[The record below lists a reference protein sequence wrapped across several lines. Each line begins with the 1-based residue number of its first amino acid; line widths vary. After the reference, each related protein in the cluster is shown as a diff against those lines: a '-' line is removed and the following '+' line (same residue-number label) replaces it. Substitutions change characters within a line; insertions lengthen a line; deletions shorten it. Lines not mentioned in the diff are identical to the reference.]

1 MNAEALNACEC
12 GIYINGSGR
21 YHLRYVGGVVII

>member
-1 MNAEALNACEC
+1 MQKLLMLVEC

-21 YHLRYVGGVVII
+21 YHLRYVGGGVII